1 MKSTFVLVLQLQM
14 SKRLHELTL
23 LLENCTASVL
33 QQGIRN
39 TVNEYLQSFSKYDW
53 LWKDDKDL
61 AYNLFMK
68 KDPRYTLIIYIFT

>member
-1 MKSTFVLVLQLQM
+1 MLFK
-14 SKRLHELTL
+14 H
-23 LLENCTASVL
+23 CTVPIL

-68 KDPRYTLIIYIFT
+68 KDPR